1 MTGSRDMSTVF
12 NETGMMKMT
21 QEKRPWALE
30 FRRMLTT
37 LRKLLVRGN
46 QKFAQ
51 GQGDRSVMRKVTE
64 ECKLLF

>member
-1 MTGSRDMSTVF
+1 
-12 NETGMMKMT
+12 MMKMT

-51 GQGDRSVMRKVTE
+51 GQGDRSVMRKITE